1 MRSNRTGIDESDI
14 ALFKSWV
21 NSPIKFISDIWK
33 LKPQPVIREFQ
44 DLVNDLVNQGQ
55 FNEIKAEYFEEWQK
69 GQITWQQWLILLA
82 VERGLKGL
90 SSKRISVRSGH
101 GIGKTACLSW
111 LIIWYLMC
119 HKGAQVP
126 CTAPTGEQIHDILWK
141 EIKIWIDRMPEQIM
155 GLFEWQNGYV
165 RVKDSPE
172 TWFARAR
179 TARKEAPE
187 ALAGVHGKY
196 VFLVADEASAIPE
209 EIFNTAEGSLTGE
222 NTLVALISN
231 PTRLVGYFY
240 DTHNSDKNNWQCLH
254 FSSEDSPI
262 VEENYINRIIE
273 KHGKDSDE
281 YAIRVKGEFP
291 DAEAIDD
298 KGFVPL
304 IPADKIILNESDMP
318 FSKGVKLGVDP
329 AGEGDNK
336 TAWVVRDRF
345 QADAVATE
353 AISSEKT
360 IAQKTLTLKD
370 HFNIEND
377 EDIIVDNF
385 GAGANVATEL
395 ACAGC
400 HPQAV
405 NWGGKPDDE
414 DEGID
419 AIYLNKRAECY
430 FRLREW
436 VLRGGVIKDKEL
448 AEELKQIKFKRNLA
462 GKKQIMS
469 KLEMRKEGIKS
480 PDKCLIAGT
489 KIKTISG
496 DKNIEDIKVGNLVIT
511 PFGFRKVLKSELTYK
526 NIEVYTVYF
535 SNNSYLTGTKEHKI
549 FTNRGILTI
558 GALRRNDIIYPYRL
572 FNLIVWKLQKIKNA
586 FNTRGKII
594 GFREMV
600 NILWGI
606 STMEQEGSVEKRNY
620 FIGLFGKI
628 TSARSLIILL
638 STILMEIP
646 LTIILKI
653 WHWLKN
659 QSIFQNITIFG
670 QMKNIEKSRLPILI
684 RQEKKQ
690 ISGTEQQMDLNYTKD
705 LEGRRGKI
713 ENGKPQNVLT
723 AEKSIKPLFQQEQN
737 FVQGNVLLNGN
748 IKISNIRQKRGFVR
762 YVIKSFLRYIQEK
775 MNVVVENVE
784 VNCGGADVYNLTV
797 EKDNCYFAN
806 DILVSNSDALALTFY
821 DEDDIPS
828 FVESIVH
835 HTKENIYSG
844 V

>member
-21 NSPIKFISDIWK
+21 NSPIKFIGDIWK
-33 LKPQPVIREFQ
+33 LKPQPVVKEYQ
-44 DLVNDLVNQGQ
+44 DLVNDLISQGR
-55 FNEIKAEYFEEWQK
+55 FIEIKADYFEDWQK
-69 GQITWQQWLILLA
+69 GHITWQQWLILLA

-141 EIKIWIDRMPEQIM
+141 EIKIWIDRMPEQIG

-254 FSSEDSPI
+254 FNSEESPI
-262 VEENYINRIIE
+262 VETGYIERIAT

-281 YAIRVKGEFP
+281 YAIRVRGEFP

-370 HFNIEND
+370 YFNIEND

-395 ACAGC
+395 AFAGC

-480 PDKCLIAGT
+480 PD
-489 KIKTISG
+489 
-496 DKNIEDIKVGNLVIT
+496 
-511 PFGFRKVLKSELTYK
+511 R
-526 NIEVYTVYF
+526 
-535 SNNSYLTGTKEHKI
+535 
-549 FTNRGILTI
+549 
-558 GALRRNDIIYPYRL
+558 
-572 FNLIVWKLQKIKNA
+572 
-586 FNTRGKII
+586 
-594 GFREMV
+594 
-600 NILWGI
+600 
-606 STMEQEGSVEKRNY
+606 
-620 FIGLFGKI
+620 
-628 TSARSLIILL
+628 
-638 STILMEIP
+638 
-646 LTIILKI
+646 
-653 WHWLKN
+653 
-659 QSIFQNITIFG
+659 
-670 QMKNIEKSRLPILI
+670 
-684 RQEKKQ
+684 
-690 ISGTEQQMDLNYTKD
+690 
-705 LEGRRGKI
+705 
-713 ENGKPQNVLT
+713 
-723 AEKSIKPLFQQEQN
+723 
-737 FVQGNVLLNGN
+737 
-748 IKISNIRQKRGFVR
+748 
-762 YVIKSFLRYIQEK
+762 
-775 MNVVVENVE
+775 
-784 VNCGGADVYNLTV
+784 AD
-797 EKDNCYFAN
+797 A
-806 DILVSNSDALALTFY
+806 AALTFY
-821 DEDDIPS
+821 DEDD
-828 FVESIVH
+828 FLENAGKVIVNS
-835 HTKENIYSG
+835 TKNDIYSG